1 MFFGSKKESEKENSK
16 ELEKLKKLEAE
27 NKLLKALCAF
37 SQEEIIVV
45 VDGGRNIVMHN
56 NVAASQAKNLDKLG
70 EMLHEGMETITMEGC
85 SGTVASKRLDE
96 NHVAYSIVKNDIRS
110 SKDSKILS
118 MHQNSI
124 SMALKESQR
133 TYSEI
138 LDDLKIMKKESQYIS
153 TQSGEG
159 LKLAG
164 KSSTAIDR
172 LSVHSN
178 DNLEN
183 ARSLSEPSV
192 EISNVID
199 LIEDIA
205 DQTNLLALN
214 AAIAAARAGEHGRGF
229 AVVADEV
236 RKLAE
241 RTQKATK
248 EISMVV
254 QTMRQEASQTEK
266 NTEEVGKLVDASKGY
281 IDALM
286 ETISSFERNASRSV
300 YEVEYI
306 SDKIFASL
314 AKIDHVTYK
323 NNLYALLFGEPNEFN
338 GVNHHDCRLG
348 KWYESGIGKEEFAN
362 VPSYPK
368 LDHPHSIVHERANRL
383 AKECGGEQVV
393 CSKEEIERMVS
404 EIEEASKEVFALLD
418 AMVKEKSDGIMHKAK
433 KHLFDEK
440 EKENVR

>member
-1 MFFGSKKESEKENSK
+1 MFFGSKKESEKIYSK
-16 ELEKLKKLEAE
+16 EREEIEALRAE
-27 NKLLKALCAF
+27 NALLKNLSTF

-45 VDGGRNIVMHN
+45 VDNGGNIIMHN
-56 NVAASQAKNLDKLG
+56 DIAAKEVKDLHRLG
-70 EMLHEGMETITMEGC
+70 KALREGMDSITMDGC
-85 SGTVASKRLDE
+85 SGTVASKRLDASC
-96 NHVAYSIVKNDIRS
+96 VAYSIIKTDIRS
-110 SKDSKILS
+110 AKDSKILS
-118 MHQNSI
+118 MHQSSI
-124 SMALKESQR
+124 AMALKESQK

-138 LDDLKIMKKESQYIS
+138 LEDLKIMKKESQYIS

-159 LKLAG
+159 LRLASQ
-164 KSSTAIDR
+164 SSEAMEQ
-172 LSVHSN
+172 LNSHSN

-183 ARSLSEPSV
+183 ARSLSERSV

-214 AAIAAARAGEHGRGF
+214 AAIEAARAGEHGRGF

-266 NTEEVGKLVDASKGY
+266 NTEEVGRLVEASKGY
-281 IDALM
+281 TDALM

-323 NNLYALLFGEPNEFN
+323 NNLYALLFGEPNEFDS
-338 GVNHHDCRLG
+338 VSHHNCRLG
-348 KWYESGIGKEEFAN
+348 KWYESGIGKEEF
-362 VPSYPK
+362 VKMPSYPK
-368 LDHPHSIVHERANRL
+368 LDRPHAIVHEQANRL
-383 AKECGGEQVV
+383 AKECGGEKVI
-393 CSKEEIERMVS
+393 CSKEEIEGMVIQ
-404 EIEEASKEVFALLD
+404 IEEASKEVFTILD
-418 AMVKEKSDGIMHKAK
+418 DMVKEKSDGIMHKAK

-440 EKENVR
+440 EARDGR

>member
-1 MFFGSKKESEKENSK
+1 MFFGSKKEDENIHSK
-16 ELEKLKKLEAE
+16 ELVKIAALEAE
-27 NKLLKALCAF
+27 NALLKKLSTF

-45 VDGGRNIVMHN
+45 VDSSSNIVMHN
-56 NVAASQAKNLDKLG
+56 EIAANEAKDLSRLG
-70 EMLHEGMETITMEGC
+70 QMLHENMDTITMDGC
-85 SGTVASKRLDE
+85 SGVVKSKRLDE
-96 NHVAYSIVKNDIRS
+96 NNIAYSIIKTDIRS

-138 LDDLKIMKKESQYIS
+138 LEDLKIMKKESQYIS

-159 LKLAG
+159 LRLASQSAEAMEQL
-164 KSSTAIDR
+164 SS
-172 LSVHSN
+172 HSN

-183 ARSLSEPSV
+183 SRSLSQRSG

-214 AAIAAARAGEHGRGF
+214 AAIEAARAGEHGKGF

-266 NTEEVGKLVDASKGY
+266 NTEEVGRLVDASKGY
-281 IDALM
+281 TDALM

-338 GVNHHDCRLG
+338 SVSHHDCRLG

-362 VPSYPK
+362 MPSYPK
-368 LDHPHSIVHERANRL
+368 LDRPHAIVHEQANRL
-383 AKECGGEQVV
+383 AKECGGEKVI
-393 CSKEEIERMVS
+393 CSKEEIEGMVMQ
-404 EIEEASKEVFALLD
+404 IEEASKDVFALLD
-418 AMVKEKSDGIMHKAK
+418 SMVKEKSDGIMHKAK

-440 EKENVR
+440 EVTNGR